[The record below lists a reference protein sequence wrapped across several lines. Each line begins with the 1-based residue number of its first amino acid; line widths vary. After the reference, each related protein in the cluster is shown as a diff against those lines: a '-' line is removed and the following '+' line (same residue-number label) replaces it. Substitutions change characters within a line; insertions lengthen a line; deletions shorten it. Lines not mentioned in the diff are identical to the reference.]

1 MLYSLAMKLN
11 EDQKFQLEEFT
22 SQHGIRFIVLFGS
35 RLNEYQR
42 EDSDYDIAISLYGT
56 KTAASNFEL
65 YSQILDGLCT
75 ILNIPYE
82 KIDLADL
89 DKANVLLKYEI
100 TIRGRLLFGDELD
113 YLELKSAAFREYIDA
128 KGLRELETCLINKRQ
143 RLIMDALTEITSK

>member
-1 MLYSLAMKLN
+1 MKITD
-11 EDQKFQLEEFT
+11 EQKFQLEEFS

-35 RLNEYQR
+35 QVNEFREFQR
-42 EDSDYDIAISLYGT
+42 EDSYYDIAVSLCGIKSVT
-56 KTAASNFEL
+56 SDFKL

-89 DKANVLLKYEI
+89 DKANVLLRYEI
-100 TIRGRLLFGDELD
+100 TFRGQLLFGYEMD
-113 YLELKSAAFREYIDA
+113 YLELKSVAFREYIDA
-128 KGLRELETCLINKRQ
+128 KGLRELESCLINKRQ